1 LASLESQGSFKALNG
16 VLFVDPISV
25 TMSPLLGLLSSLLAL
40 QNVRNSPQ
48 TQSQTITKLPAVH
61 MHNGAP
67 LDRSRRQAII
77 ASVASFGVGMW
88 LPLPGHASEVR
99 APIECLLP
107 ATRVKLYVD
116 EMVSLCTALLVSTG
130 SRNGLNASDLDT
142 FEKRLLN
149 PPVFIKTDE
158 ASIAQ
163 TYRKIKTQNA
173 WNKARRSER
182 EQRGAELG
190 IDYTTPYDK
199 INTAIQEWGDQRQFQ
214 ILRKR
219 QLQLDRESPMR
230 AALNAYTNNLV
241 FGDGYQLNAQDEEK
255 KNLVR
260 NDALPNVNAVVVSD
274 LDLRDLIRNQ
284 ILQNM
289 DDTRAELK
297 YQMQQPNLEAQEV
310 LNYLNEAQISC
321 DKWFRLIPDQDVKN
335 AISIV
340 SSEAKDI

>member
-1 LASLESQGSFKALNG
+1 
-16 VLFVDPISV
+16 
-25 TMSPLLGLLSSLLAL
+25 
-40 QNVRNSPQ
+40 
-48 TQSQTITKLPAVH
+48 
-61 MHNGAP
+61 
-67 LDRSRRQAII
+67 
-77 ASVASFGVGMW
+77 
-88 LPLPGHASEVR
+88 
-99 APIECLLP
+99 
-107 ATRVKLYVD
+107 
-116 EMVSLCTALLVSTG
+116 VSTG
-130 SRNGLNASDLDT
+130 NGNGNGLNSSDLDT

>member
-1 LASLESQGSFKALNG
+1 
-16 VLFVDPISV
+16 
-25 TMSPLLGLLSSLLAL
+25 MSPLLGMFSLLL
-40 QNVRNSPQ
+40 VWQQNVRNSPQ
-48 TQSQTITKLPAVH
+48 KQSQAITKSPVVH
-61 MHNGAP
+61 EHDGAP

-77 ASVASFGVGMW
+77 ASVASFGIGAW

-107 ATRVKLYVD
+107 ATRVKLYID
-116 EMVSLCTALLVSTG
+116 EMVSLCTE
-130 SRNGLNASDLDT
+130 SRNGNDLSASALDRL
-142 FEKRLLN
+142 EKLLFN

-158 ASIAQ
+158 ASVAQ

-219 QLQLDRESPMR
+219 QLQLDSEIPMR

-297 YQMQQPNLEAQEV
+297 YQMQQPNLEVQEV

-321 DKWFRLIPDQDVKN
+321 DKWFRLIPDQDVKS

-340 SSEAKDI
+340 SSEVKDI

>member
-1 LASLESQGSFKALNG
+1 
-16 VLFVDPISV
+16 
-25 TMSPLLGLLSSLLAL
+25 MSPILYLLSSLLAL
-40 QNVRNSPQ
+40 QNVRNSSQ
-48 TQSQTITKLPAVH
+48 KQSQAITKSRVEH
-61 MHNGAP
+61 EHDGAP

-77 ASVASFGVGMW
+77 SSVASFGIGLW

-107 ATRVKLYVD
+107 ATRVKLYID
-116 EMVSLCTALLVSTG
+116 EMVSLCTALLVS
-130 SRNGLNASDLDT
+130 SRNGNDSSALALDRL
-142 FEKRLLN
+142 EKLLFN
-149 PPVFIKTDE
+149 PPVFIRADE
-158 ASIAQ
+158 ASITQ

-199 INTAIQEWGDQRQFQ
+199 FNTAIQEWGDQRQFK

-219 QLQLDRESPMR
+219 QLQLDSEIPMR

-297 YQMQQPNLEAQEV
+297 YQMQQPNLEVQEV
-310 LNYLNEAQISC
+310 LNYLSEAQTSC
-321 DKWFRLIPDQDVKN
+321 DKWFRLIPDQDVKT

-340 SSEAKDI
+340 LSEAKDI

>member
-1 LASLESQGSFKALNG
+1 MAPL
-16 VLFVDPISV
+16 
-25 TMSPLLGLLSSLLAL
+25 LLGLLSSLLAL
-40 QNVRNSPQ
+40 QNVRNSPPK
-48 TQSQTITKLPAVH
+48 QSPAITKLPAVQD
-61 MHNGAP
+61 GTQTP
-67 LDRSRRQAII
+67 LDRSRRKAIV
-77 ASVASFGVGMW
+77 ASVASVSFGIGIGAW
-88 LPLPGHASEVR
+88 FPLPGPASASEVR

-107 ATRVKLYVD
+107 ATRVKLYID
-116 EMVSLCTALLVSTG
+116 EMVSLCTALLVSTPTDNDLKT
-130 SRNGLNASDLDT
+130 SGLD
-142 FEKRLLN
+142 RLAKLLFH
-149 PPVFIKTDE
+149 PPVFIKTTEE

-163 TYRKIKTQNA
+163 TYRKNKTQNA

-199 INTAIQEWGDQRQFQ
+199 VNTAIQEWGDRRQFQ
-214 ILRKR
+214 ILRRR
-219 QLQLDRESPMR
+219 QLQRDSEIPMR

-241 FGDGYQLNAQDEEK
+241 FGDGYQLNVQGEERK
-255 KNLVR
+255 SLVR
-260 NDALPNVNAVVVSD
+260 GNALPNVNAVVVSD

-289 DDTRAELK
+289 DDAEAELK

-310 LNYLNEAQISC
+310 LNYLTEAQISC
-321 DKWFRLIPDQDVKN
+321 DKWFRFIPLEDVKG

>member
-1 LASLESQGSFKALNG
+1 
-16 VLFVDPISV
+16 
-25 TMSPLLGLLSSLLAL
+25 MSPLLSLLSALLAL
-40 QNVRNSPQ
+40 QHVRNSHQ
-48 TQSQTITKLPAVH
+48 KQSQAITKVPAVNDH
-61 MHNGAP
+61 DGAP
-67 LDRSRRQAII
+67 LDKSRRQAII
-77 ASVASFGVGMW
+77 ASVASFGIGVW
-88 LPLPGHASEVR
+88 PPLPGHASEVR

-107 ATRVKLYVD
+107 ATRVKLYID

-130 SRNGLNASDLDT
+130 SGNGNDNDLSAASPGR
-142 FEKRLLN
+142 FEMLLFN
-149 PPVFIKTDE
+149 PPVFLKTDE

-163 TYRKIKTQNA
+163 SYRKIKTQNA

-214 ILRKR
+214 ILRKH
-219 QLQLDRESPMR
+219 QLQLDSEIPMR

-289 DDTRAELK
+289 DDARAELK

-321 DKWFRLIPDQDVKN
+321 DQWFRLIPDQDVKR
-335 AISIV
+335 AVSLV
-340 SSEAKDI
+340 SSEVSEI

>member
-1 LASLESQGSFKALNG
+1 
-16 VLFVDPISV
+16 
-25 TMSPLLGLLSSLLAL
+25 
-40 QNVRNSPQ
+40 
-48 TQSQTITKLPAVH
+48 
-61 MHNGAP
+61 
-67 LDRSRRQAII
+67 
-77 ASVASFGVGMW
+77 
-88 LPLPGHASEVR
+88 
-99 APIECLLP
+99 LLP
-107 ATRVKLYVD
+107 ATRVKLYID
-116 EMVSLCTALLVSTG
+116 EMVSLCTALLVST
-130 SRNGLNASDLDT
+130 RNSNDLNASALDR
-142 FEKRLLN
+142 FEKLLFN
-149 PPVFIKTDE
+149 PPVFIKADE
-158 ASIAQ
+158 ASVAQ

-182 EQRGAELG
+182 EQRGSELG

-199 INTAIQEWGDQRQFQ
+199 FNTAIQEWGDQRQFQ

-219 QLQLDRESPMR
+219 QLQLDSEIPMR

-241 FGDGYQLNAQDEEK
+241 FGDGYKLNVQDEEK

-260 NDALPNVNAVVVSD
+260 SDALPNVNAVVVSD

-310 LNYLNEAQISC
+310 LNYLNEAQIAC
-321 DKWFRLIPDQDVKN
+321 DKWFRLIPDQDVKS

-340 SSEAKDI
+340 SNEAKDI

>member
-1 LASLESQGSFKALNG
+1 
-16 VLFVDPISV
+16 
-25 TMSPLLGLLSSLLAL
+25 MSPLLLGLLSSLLAL
-40 QNVRNSPQ
+40 QNAQNSPPK
-48 TQSQTITKLPAVH
+48 QSPAISKLPAVQDGTH
-61 MHNGAP
+61 TP
-67 LDRSRRQAII
+67 LDRSRRQAIV
-77 ASVASFGVGMW
+77 ASVASVSFGIGIGVW
-88 LPLPGHASEVR
+88 FPLPGPASASEVR

-107 ATRVKLYVD
+107 ATRVKLYID
-116 EMVSLCTALLVSTG
+116 EMVSLCTALLVST
-130 SRNGLNASDLDT
+130 STDNDSSTATLDKL
-142 FEKRLLN
+142 EKLLFH
-149 PPVFIKTDE
+149 PPVFIKTTAE

-163 TYRKIKTQNA
+163 TYRKNKTQNA

-199 INTAIQEWGDQRQFQ
+199 FNTAIQEWGDRRQFA

-219 QLQLDRESPMR
+219 QLQRDSEIPMR

-241 FGDGYQLNAQDEEK
+241 FGDGYQLNVQGEERK
-255 KNLVR
+255 SLVR
-260 NDALPNVNAVVVSD
+260 GNALPNVNAVVVSD

-289 DDTRAELK
+289 DDAEAELK

-310 LNYLNEAQISC
+310 LNYLTEAQISC
-321 DKWFRLIPDQDVKN
+321 DKWFRFIPLEDVKG

-340 SSEAKDI
+340 SSEAKDL